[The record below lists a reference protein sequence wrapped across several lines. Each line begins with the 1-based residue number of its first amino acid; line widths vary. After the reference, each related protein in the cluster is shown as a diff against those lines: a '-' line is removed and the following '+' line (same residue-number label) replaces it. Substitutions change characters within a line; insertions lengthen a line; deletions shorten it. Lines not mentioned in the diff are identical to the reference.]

1 MAMKNT
7 FQRYE
12 IKYLV
17 STAQKELIKSGLSGY
32 IQTNE
37 FSFSTIR
44 NIYYD
49 TENFHLVRSS
59 LEKPLYKEKLRVR
72 SYRDI
77 CPGDPVFVEIKK
89 KYDHIVYK
97 RRLEM
102 PEHDMEDWLMGDAR
116 KQPDSQIG
124 KEIAY
129 FCDYYHGLRPAV
141 YLSYDREAYQGVI
154 DPEFRVTFD
163 TNIMART
170 DHLSL
175 LEAPFGEY
183 VIPKD
188 QCIMEIKVAGA
199 YPLWLSKIIT
209 ELHLQKTSFSKYGTV
224 YQNMILP
231 ELGGHIR
238 SFLRSA

>member
-1 MAMKNT
+1 MAQST

-12 IKYLV
+12 IKYLI
-17 STAQKELIKSGLSGY
+17 STEQKEQIKDELRGQ
-32 IQTNE
+32 IRTNE

-72 SYRDI
+72 SYQNI
-77 CPGDPVFVEIKK
+77 GQNDPVFVEIKK
-89 KYDHIVYK
+89 KYDHVVYK

-102 PEHDMEDWLMGDAR
+102 PEHDMEEWLMGDAR

-124 KEIAY
+124 REIAY
-129 FCDYYHGLRPAV
+129 FCDHYLGLRPVV
-141 YLSYDREAYQGVI
+141 YLSYDREAYQGI
-154 DPEFRVTFD
+154 ADPDFRVTFD

-170 DHLSL
+170 DHLTL
-175 LEAPFGEY
+175 LEVPFGDH
-183 VIPKD
+183 VIPHD
-188 QCIMEIKVAGA
+188 QCIMEIKVVGA
-199 YPLWLSKIIT
+199 YPLWLTKIIT
-209 ELHLQKTSFSKYGTV
+209 AHHLQKTSFSKYGTV

-231 ELGGHIR
+231 GTGALTGR
-238 SFLRSA
+238 LLRTA